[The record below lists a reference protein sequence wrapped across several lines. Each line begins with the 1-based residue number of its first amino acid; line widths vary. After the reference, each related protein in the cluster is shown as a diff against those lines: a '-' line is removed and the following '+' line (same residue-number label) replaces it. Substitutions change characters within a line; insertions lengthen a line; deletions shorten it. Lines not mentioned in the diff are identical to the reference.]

1 MNFTDKIRLGRTNI
15 LAGRL
20 GISGNYGVS
29 SAAMEEAFERGCNY
43 FHLGY
48 MLIGRYA
55 ETIKAIKNIN
65 RKGKREELV
74 MAIFSYSHTN
84 LITEMMLSR
93 RLRIMGLDH
102 ADLIILGYFNK
113 RPSDRLIQGAI
124 RLKEKGLVSH
134 LGLSGHNRKLFPKLA
149 GEDIF
154 DLFHIRYNAANR
166 GAEEEVF
173 PYLGKDNRPGIVS
186 FTATRFG
193 QLLDAVKVPAG
204 EKVPS
209 AADCYRFVLS
219 HPSVDICMTGT
230 RNAEQLKE
238 NLRMLESGPMSEEE
252 MNWMRKVGDHVYG
265 R

>member
-1 MNFTDKIRLGRTNI
+1 MIFKEKVKLSKTSLQV
-15 LAGRL
+15 GRL
-20 GISGNYGVS
+20 GIPGNYGVS

-43 FHLGY
+43 FTLGY

-55 ETIKAIKNIN
+55 ETIKAIKNII
-65 RKGKREELV
+65 RKGKRKELI

-84 LITEMMLSR
+84 LITDIMLSK

-102 ADLIILGYFNK
+102 ADFLILGYFNR

-134 LGLSGHNRKLFPKLA
+134 LGLSGHNRKLFPQLA

-154 DLFHIRYNAANR
+154 DLFHVRYNAANR

-173 PYLGKDNRPGIVS
+173 PYLGKDSRPGIVS

-193 QLLDAVKVPAG
+193 QLLDKVKVPAG
-204 EKVPS
+204 VKIPS

-238 NLRMLESGPMSEEE
+238 NLSMLESGPMSEEE
-252 MNWMRKVGDHVYG
+252 MNWMRKVGDYVYG